1 MKSVP
6 SADSHL
12 PKYRLVCYTV
22 CVPNAKRYQK
32 IANLNKRKKRRRY
45 ISLYGGPPD
54 VEFIKLP
61 TFQEI
66 KDALGNVRGSTVE
79 ILRLAALMDNL
90 SLYVSPRL
98 TDANNYTGRTCG
110 IRKYLAQD
118 GYLISRYATLMR
130 FKKLG
135 RALREKANILNSSDL
150 LWGLMPKCPFGD
162 EESNIDWQSTRKL
175 FSSFEGMNFK
185 EIKEQ
190 LK

>member
-1 MKSVP
+1 M
-6 SADSHL
+6 
-12 PKYRLVCYTV
+12 
-22 CVPNAKRYQK
+22 PNAKRYQK

-45 ISLYGGPPD
+45 ISLCGGPPEVD
-54 VEFIKLP
+54 FIKLP
-61 TFQEI
+61 TLQEI
-66 KDALGNVRGSTVE
+66 KDALGNVRESTVG

-150 LWGLMPKCPFGD
+150 LWGLMPKCPFDD
-162 EESNIDWQSTRKL
+162 EESNIDWQSTCKL
-175 FSSFEGMNFK
+175 FATFEGMNFK
-185 EIKEQ
+185 EISEIILGRENEQ
-190 LK
+190 